1 MKTVNK
7 GNILVVDDD
16 MRLLSTLSGIL
27 KDNGYR
33 VFTAST
39 GKEAG
44 EIFRNSLLDAVILDL
59 VLPDSDGISLLK
71 MIYSE
76 KPLLP
81 VIMLTA
87 HGTIPK
93 AVEAT
98 RLGAYDF
105 FEKPVASKKIIITLE
120 NALRSSRLEKER
132 SFLIQD
138 ALEHYRMVGISPK
151 MQQLFEMIEK
161 VAATD
166 TRVLITGDSG
176 TGKELVARAIHLR
189 SSRVGNPMITVNC
202 AAIPD
207 DLLESELFGH
217 EKGAFTGA
225 IRQQK
230 GKFEQAG
237 GGTLFLDEIGEMGLR
252 IQPKVLRAI
261 ENGDIQRLG
270 GNDYINVD
278 VRIIAATNRDLK
290 AAVQRKE
297 FREDLFFRVNVI
309 NIHVPPLRERKEDIP
324 LLADYFLKE
333 LCLTRKRAPMQLTPE
348 AIAKLVGYSWPG
360 NVRELRN
367 LMEKIAVLSGSESIS
382 CEETERYLSESHL
395 AQVSMDDSPGEATL
409 SQIIKQQEKE
419 AIEAKLSASRWDY
432 ERSARELGISRST
445 LFSKIKEH
453 GIKKKKPTNYTN

>member
-7 GNILVVDDD
+7 SNILVVDDD

-39 GKEAG
+39 GQEAG
-44 EIFRNSLLDAVILDL
+44 EIFKNSLLDAVILDL
-59 VLPDSDGISLLK
+59 VLPDTDGINLLK

-76 KPLLP
+76 KPHLP

-105 FEKPVASKKIIITLE
+105 FEKPVTSKKILITLE
-120 NALRSSRLEKER
+120 NALRSSRLEKEK
-132 SFLIQD
+132 SFLVRD

-151 MQQLFEMIEK
+151 MQHLFEMIEK

-189 SSRVGNPMITVNC
+189 SSRVGNPLITVNC

-225 IRQQK
+225 VKHQK

-297 FREDLFFRVNVI
+297 FREDLFFRLNVI
-309 NIHVPPLRERKEDIP
+309 NIHVPPLRDRKEDIP

-333 LCLTRKRAPMQLTPE
+333 LCQTRKRTPMQLTPA
-348 AIAKLVGYSWPG
+348 AIARLAGYSWPG

-367 LMEKIAVLSGSESIS
+367 LMEKIAVLSGSESVS
-382 CEETERYLSESHL
+382 GEEIEMYLSESHIV
-395 AQVSMDDSPGEATL
+395 QVSIDDSPGGTTL

-419 AIEAKLSASRWDY
+419 TIEAKLSASGWDY

-453 GIKKKKPTNYTN
+453 RIKRSRL

>member
-1 MKTVNK
+1 MKKVNK

-16 MRLLSTLSGIL
+16 MRLLSTLSSIL
-27 KDNGYR
+27 KENGCR
-33 VFTAST
+33 VFTAAT
-39 GKEAG
+39 GQEAI
-44 EIFRNSLLDAVILDL
+44 EIFRNCLLDAVILDL
-59 VLPDSDGISLLK
+59 LLPDTDGISLLK
-71 MIYSE
+71 MFHSE

-105 FEKPVASKKIIITLE
+105 FEKPVASKKILITLD
-120 NALRSSRLEKER
+120 NALKSSRLEKER

-138 ALEHYRMVGISPK
+138 ALERYRMVGMSPK
-151 MQQLFEMIEK
+151 MKHLFETIEK

-166 TRVLITGDSG
+166 SRVLITGDSG

-189 SSRVGNPMITVNC
+189 SQRVGNPMITVNC
-202 AAIPD
+202 SAIPD

-225 IRQQK
+225 FRQQK
-230 GKFEQAG
+230 GKFEQAD

-252 IQPKVLRAI
+252 LQPKVLRAI

-270 GNDYINVD
+270 GNDYIKVD
-278 VRIIAATNRDLK
+278 VRIIAATNKDLK
-290 AAVQRKE
+290 SAIQRKE
-297 FREDLFFRVNVI
+297 FRDDLFFRLNVI
-309 NIHVPPLRERKEDIP
+309 NIYVPPLRERKEDIP

-333 LCLTRKRAPMQLTPE
+333 LCQARKRAPMQLTPA
-348 AIAKLVGYSWPG
+348 AIAKLVGYTWPG

-367 LMEKIAVLSGSESIS
+367 LMEKIAVLSCSESVS
-382 CEETERYLSESHL
+382 GEEMEMYLGESHI
-395 AQVSMDDSPGEATL
+395 AQGPIDDNPGETTL
-409 SQIIKQQEKE
+409 AQIIKKQEKE
-419 AIEAKLSASRWDY
+419 AIEAKLFICVWDY
-432 ERSARELGISRST
+432 ERSAKELGVSRST
-445 LFSKIKEH
+445 LFSKIKEY
-453 GIKKKKPTNYTN
+453 GIKRNKS

>member
-27 KDNGYR
+27 KDNGYQ

-39 GKEAG
+39 GQEAG

-59 VLPDSDGISLLK
+59 VLPDTDGINLLK

-105 FEKPVASKKIIITLE
+105 FEKPVTSKKILITLE
-120 NALRSSRLEKER
+120 NALRSSRLEKEK
-132 SFLIQD
+132 SFLVRD
-138 ALEHYRMVGISPK
+138 ALEHYRMVGVSPK
-151 MQQLFEMIEK
+151 MQHLFEMIEK

-189 SSRVGNPMITVNC
+189 SHRVGNPLITVNC

-207 DLLESELFGH
+207 DLLE
-217 EKGAFTGA
+217 
-225 IRQQK
+225 
-230 GKFEQAG
+230 
-237 GGTLFLDEIGEMGLR
+237 
-252 IQPKVLRAI
+252 
-261 ENGDIQRLG
+261 
-270 GNDYINVD
+270 
-278 VRIIAATNRDLK
+278 
-290 AAVQRKE
+290 
-297 FREDLFFRVNVI
+297 
-309 NIHVPPLRERKEDIP
+309 
-324 LLADYFLKE
+324 
-333 LCLTRKRAPMQLTPE
+333 
-348 AIAKLVGYSWPG
+348 
-360 NVRELRN
+360 
-367 LMEKIAVLSGSESIS
+367 
-382 CEETERYLSESHL
+382 
-395 AQVSMDDSPGEATL
+395 
-409 SQIIKQQEKE
+409 
-419 AIEAKLSASRWDY
+419 
-432 ERSARELGISRST
+432 
-445 LFSKIKEH
+445 
-453 GIKKKKPTNYTN
+453 